1 MKGNRLWAFGSVA
14 AMALVLV
21 LGWFLGVSPKLAE
34 SELSKIELQSV
45 EQQNTMLTAQ
55 LVEMRELDA
64 KIDDLENE
72 LEEFREVI
80 PGRVDAST
88 FVDTVQ
94 ALAAAN
100 ALSVRLISIAE
111 PQTWG
116 EAGELDA
123 TNPETGAALEPL
135 PEAPAGTYTVAVTV
149 QVQGPGPGFTEFT
162 RLLQAGNRLFLVAD
176 FAFDGEKSI
185 GTLSGFLFV
194 IPDAGEVV
202 EVEPSDDTTSEPTPT
217 PTPSSTET
225 PAPTETPTPTE
236 TPAP

>member
-34 SELSKIELQSV
+34 SELSKIDLQSV

-64 KIDDLENE
+64 KIDDLETE
-72 LEEFREVI
+72 LKEFRDVI
-80 PGRVDAST
+80 PGRVNASA

-94 ALAAAN
+94 AIAVAN
-100 ALSVRLISIAE
+100 ALGVRLISIAE
-111 PQTWG
+111 PQVWG
-116 EAGELDA
+116 EGGELDA
-123 TNPETGAALEPL
+123 TNPDTGAALEPL
-135 PEAPAGTYTVAVTV
+135 PEAPPGTYTVAVTI
-149 QVQGPGPGFTEFT
+149 QVQGAGVGFTEFA
-162 RLLQAGNRLFLVAD
+162 RVLQSGERLFLVAD

-202 EVEPSDDTTSEPTPT
+202 EPSDDTTSEPTPT

-225 PAPTETPTPTE
+225 PNPTETPTPTE